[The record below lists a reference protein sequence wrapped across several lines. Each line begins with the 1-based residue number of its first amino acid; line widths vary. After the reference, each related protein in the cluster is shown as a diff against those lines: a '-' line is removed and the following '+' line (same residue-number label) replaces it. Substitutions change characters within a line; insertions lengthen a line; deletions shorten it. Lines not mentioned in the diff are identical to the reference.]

1 MIRVIFFALGLCCA
15 LPAAADDLLVRN
27 VTIVDAETASLR
39 RGMDVVIDDGR
50 ITAVR
55 PHRRSFTWRRR
66 VIDGRGRYLI
76 PGLWDM
82 HVHLARLGESTFPL
96 LVAMGVTSVRDLG
109 GDPGNLADWRAR
121 IERGD
126 LLGPRLRYC
135 GPMLEGPGEY
145 EANHEVVTD
154 ADAAHAI
161 VARLADEGV
170 DCIKVRS
177 AADEATYRAL
187 AEAAHAAGLPLY
199 GHAPFALDPMI
210 GAQLGMQTF
219 EHAFYPYPFETLPT
233 EQKEAILA
241 AFRQSGVALDPTLVA
256 WVPSAR
262 AISDLDAE
270 LAALADGAAA
280 DEFVSPALFEKWRDA
295 MEYHRSEG
303 RGSPGWVRAIRQAGA
318 DVGAMFRAGVPV
330 LAGTDLGSP
339 FVHPETAIYEELELL
354 VAHAGLTP
362 AQALVAATSSPAR
375 LMGLEGEQG
384 RVEPGMFADLVLI
397 NADPLADISAVR
409 QVETVIYRGVAYDR
423 AAREALRQQA
433 RDNIRALW
441 RDRPSAPPVGP

>member
-1 MIRVIFFALGLCCA
+1 
-15 LPAAADDLLVRN
+15 
-27 VTIVDAETASLR
+27 
-39 RGMDVVIDDGR
+39 
-50 ITAVR
+50 
-55 PHRRSFTWRRR
+55 
-66 VIDGRGRYLI
+66 
-76 PGLWDM
+76 
-82 HVHLARLGESTFPL
+82 
-96 LVAMGVTSVRDLG
+96 
-109 GDPGNLADWRAR
+109 
-121 IERGD
+121 
-126 LLGPRLRYC
+126 
-135 GPMLEGPGEY
+135 MLEGPGEY
-145 EANHEVVTD
+145 EANHEVATD

-295 MEYHRSEG
+295 MEYHSSEG